1 MFLLLGSLLG
11 GSYVL
16 EFFGIT
22 LPIVRVAGGLLVAA
36 TGWNLLKAG
45 DEDNARDDHRP
56 VVPTDAFYP
65 LTMPITV
72 GPGSIAVAIT
82 LGSERPRGA
91 DLTYVALLGGAA
103 IAGLIAIA
111 ATIYVC
117 YRFADSTVRVLGDE
131 GTNVLV
137 RLSAFILLCIGIA
150 IIWDGYSELV
160 TSQASPGT
168 RNLHVESAISH
179 HPLVWLKLPTG
190 IGGTCMSLH
199 RKHEVGIKA
208 SDVMYA
214 SGDLSLSV
222 PKYKI
227 PREERSPRI
236 AYALVH
242 DELLLD
248 GNSRQNLATFCTT
261 WNESE
266 VQALMAECVDK
277 NICDKDEYP
286 QSAEIENRCVHILA
300 DLWNSPDG
308 ANTIGCST
316 TGSSEAAMLSGLAAK
331 WRWRTRMR
339 AQGKSVEKPN
349 LVCGAV
355 QVCWHKFGRYFDVEV
370 REVPV
375 EGDRLTMGPNE
386 VLARCDENTIMVV
399 PTLGLTMSC
408 QYEPV
413 QAIAQALDTLEQRH
427 RTGYSDAC
435 GCRQRRF
442 SRSVLPARY
451 CVGFPLAKGQIDQ
464 LVGPQ
469 IWPRSPRCRLGDMAR
484 PCGSAR

>member
-1 MFLLLGSLLG
+1 
-11 GSYVL
+11 
-16 EFFGIT
+16 
-22 LPIVRVAGGLLVAA
+22 
-36 TGWNLLKAG
+36 
-45 DEDNARDDHRP
+45 
-56 VVPTDAFYP
+56 
-65 LTMPITV
+65 
-72 GPGSIAVAIT
+72 
-82 LGSERPRGA
+82 
-91 DLTYVALLGGAA
+91 
-103 IAGLIAIA
+103 
-111 ATIYVC
+111 
-117 YRFADSTVRVLGDE
+117 
-131 GTNVLV
+131 
-137 RLSAFILLCIGIA
+137 
-150 IIWDGYSELV
+150 
-160 TSQASPGT
+160 
-168 RNLHVESAISH
+168 
-179 HPLVWLKLPTG
+179 
-190 IGGTCMSLH
+190 MSLH

-214 SGDLSLSV
+214 TGDLSLSV

-331 WRWRTRMR
+331 WRWRTKMR

-375 EGDRLTMGPNE
+375 EGDRLAMGPNE

-413 QAIAQALDTLEQRH
+413 QAIAQALDKLERD
-427 RTGYSDAC
+427 TGLDIPMHVDAASGGFLAPFC
-435 GCRQRRF
+435 QPDIVWDFRLPRVKSINSSGHKFGLAPLGVGWVIWRDRADLPEDLIFHVNYLGGDMPTFALNFSRPAGQIVCQYYNFLRLGFEGYQKVQNACYHTAQHLAAEIAKMGPFRIIHDGHGGLPAVCWMLREGVQHRF
-442 SRSVLPARY
+442 SLYDLSDRLRARGWQVPAYSMPPKREDLVVQRILVRHGVSRDLGNLLLDDIGRSLTLFEKHPVANSLTENEAGGY
-451 CVGFPLAKGQIDQ
+451 NHN
-464 LVGPQ
+464 
-469 IWPRSPRCRLGDMAR
+469 
-484 PCGSAR
+484 